1 LAVEH
6 EMMRSLEV
14 TVPARFSAWLML
26 LVALLVAGCGGGAA
40 SKAAET
46 GGVAHA
52 AAPMEVAPG
61 MPAPEAPADAPAPV
75 AQAPMAPGLPGGRAA
90 GQPAPPSRPDA
101 AGSSSGVG
109 FGGAALAEQAEREPM
124 LVYEAHLTMA
134 VFEATKALD
143 KVEET
148 ARRAGGYLVRRD
160 DTTITVRVPSK
171 RFQTSLE
178 EAMRLGDVLH
188 RRVDVRDVTE
198 EYTDLA
204 IRLRN
209 AEAVR
214 KRLEELLARADNVS
228 HALEVE
234 RELERVAGEIERMKG
249 RLKMLGELVAFS
261 TITVQFQA
269 RPSDRVESAVKLPFP
284 WLERLGLSDLLRL
297 GP

>member
-1 LAVEH
+1 LAVEQK
-6 EMMRSLEV
+6 MIRSVRL
-14 TVPARFSAWLML
+14 TARFSAWLTL
-26 LVALLVAGCGGGAA
+26 LVALLVAGCGGSA
-40 SKAAET
+40 SKAVAT
-46 GGVAHA
+46 GGVARD
-52 AAPMEVAPG
+52 AAPMQANQEGLQA
-61 MPAPEAPADAPAPV
+61 APETPEAPAPV
-75 AQAPMAPGLPGGRAA
+75 AQAPMAPGVPGGGGAR
-90 GQPAPPSRPDA
+90 PPTPPSVPDA

-124 LVYEAHLTMA
+124 LVYTAELTMA
-134 VFEATKALD
+134 VFEATKAID
-143 KVEET
+143 KVEEV
-148 ARRAGGYLVRRD
+148 ARKAGGYLVRRD

-178 EAMRLGDVLH
+178 DAMRLGDVLH

-198 EYTDLA
+198 EYTDLQ

-261 TITVQFQA
+261 TITVQFQS
-269 RPSDRVESAVKLPFP
+269 RPTDRVESAVKLPFP

>member
-1 LAVEH
+1 
-6 EMMRSLEV
+6 MIRSVRL
-14 TVPARFSAWLML
+14 TAPSRSSAWLMLLVL
-26 LVALLVAGCGGGAA
+26 LVALLVAGCAGSA

-46 GGVAHA
+46 GGAPRDAVATHA
-52 AAPMEVAPG
+52 ELQGV
-61 MPAPEAPADAPAPV
+61 PAPEAPEAPAPV
-75 AQAPMAPGLPGGRAA
+75 AQAPAAPGGLPGSGAA
-90 GQPAPPSRPDA
+90 GPPAPPSRPDA
-101 AGSSSGVG
+101 TSGSSGVG

-124 LVYEAHLTMA
+124 LVYTAQLTMA

-143 KVEET
+143 KVEEV

-188 RRVDVRDVTE
+188 RRVDVRDVTD

-234 RELERVAGEIERMKG
+234 RELERVTGEIERMKG

-269 RPSDRVESAVKLPFP
+269 RPTDRVESAVKLPFP

>member
-1 LAVEH
+1 MLLV
-6 EMMRSLEV
+6 
-14 TVPARFSAWLML
+14 L
-26 LVALLVAGCGGGAA
+26 LVALLVAGCAGSA

-46 GGVAHA
+46 GGAPRDAVATHA
-52 AAPMEVAPG
+52 ELQGV
-61 MPAPEAPADAPAPV
+61 PAPEAPEAPAPV
-75 AQAPMAPGLPGGRAA
+75 AQAPAAPGGLPGSGAA
-90 GQPAPPSRPDA
+90 GPPAPPSRPDA
-101 AGSSSGVG
+101 TSGSSGVG

-124 LVYEAHLTMA
+124 LVYTAQLTMA

-143 KVEET
+143 KVEEV

-188 RRVDVRDVTE
+188 RRVDVRDVTD

-234 RELERVAGEIERMKG
+234 RELERVTGEIERMKG

-269 RPSDRVESAVKLPFP
+269 RPTDRVESAVKLPFP